1 MASRGAPTTNS
12 GYTTTNSGYAT
23 TNFSPNDY
31 KFQLLRLQ
39 IPAVIH
45 RQSPPDRLVSTL
57 CKTANDYK
65 FRLYASGVRHCHKS
79 GLRKPFYRLQIPAMA
94 PLVAFVRCLAKVT
107 FGNPFPRN
115 CVFGVTTTNSGYA
128 EPGIRL
134 QISGMA
140 VRHLT
145 TTNSG
150 YGQWPSYRL
159 QIPAMKKAGE
169 TSRSSLLLST
179 PYRARISR

>member
-1 MASRGAPTTNS
+1 MH
-12 GYTTTNSGYAT
+12 
-23 TNFSPNDY
+23 
-31 KFQLLRLQ
+31 RLQ
-39 IPAVIH
+39 IPAI
-45 RQSPPDRLVSTL
+45 RLQIPATRLQISALTTTNFSYYDYKFRLLSTGKAPPDCLVSTL